1 MTGLADVAGIIGE
14 LKAGNIDLNARPVV
28 KNADGSISTVRS
40 MSVGFDDGEYLIPTV
55 AADGSRILN
64 DQEAIDQFR
73 KTGQHLGV
81 FDTPEHA
88 TAYAEQL
95 HNDQAKQY
103 VKEPSGSGGV
113 NMAGFD
119 LGSIISQATGLAA
132 TQAQQSQ
139 GIADLN
145 NQSADLSQEAS
156 DKIKTAGNLQS
167 QAQLVQLQG
176 QLQTQKDNVQAANA
190 FGTNVGD
197 VSDIITQLGQGMR
210 ESAIKLTEAQAQVTE
225 IEANSDLINNP
236 IGWLRDLVSG
246 DAARSQRDALAKQF
260 DTQQKLAQGL
270 NAQTQ
275 ATVQTQNAITETLS
289 QASITQAAEATRLL
303 ADAEASK
310 QAIAGKQ
317 YGAQAI
323 EALRTNGAQEFNR
336 SVQVYSQITEDQRY
350 KEGMALRQEQFSALQ
365 EQRKRGKMEDQEYI
379 DATGRVN
386 AYRTGAGLPPVN
398 ETFVRRTLTQ
408 GGELGDDIRR
418 QEAQG
423 MKISGGE
430 VKLFGNTPA
439 ETIGVLTKDQVN
451 LPDSYKPAVNVLQ
464 QASQL
469 AQDEIAKKILVPGN
483 EDLKKNAAAKAEI
496 LNDSVKSVAL
506 GYQRN
511 IQNDKGNPYQAPPI
525 EVILGEKNGLADS
538 KFGKVVLQTL
548 VATGQPSPTPDMLIA
563 SGIAAMDKGE
573 LSLNDVRDGVTS
585 FYQNA
590 VGINNATGGFLQLGV
605 PAQQGYTT
613 KLQGFQ
619 RGFWDTAFSTLGTLE
634 PGLGAKQMQKSNA
647 QEVAAAKPLDL
658 TKSTDVT
665 LAITVMTSR
674 KLAESILSRTPK

>member
-1 MTGLADVAGIIGE
+1 MAGLDVSQIIGE

-55 AADGSRILN
+55 AADGSRILS

-103 VKEPSGSGGV
+103 VKGPAGSGGS

-119 LGSIISQATGLAA
+119 LGSIITQASGLAS

-139 GIADLN
+139 DIADLN
-145 NQSADLSQEAS
+145 NQSTDLSQQAS
-156 DKIKTAGNLQS
+156 EDIKSAGTLQA

-176 QLQTQKDNVQAANA
+176 QLQTQKDRVQAANA

-210 ESAIKLTEAQAQVTE
+210 ESAIALTQAQAKVTD
-225 IEANSDLINNP
+225 IEANSDIIGNP
-236 IGWLRDLVSG
+236 IGWLRDLVQG
-246 DAARSQRDALAKQF
+246 DGARAQRDALAKQF

-275 ATVQTQNAITETLS
+275 STVQTQNAITETLS
-289 QASITQAAEATRLL
+289 QASITAASESTQLL
-303 ADAEASK
+303 ANAEASK

-336 SVQVYSQITEDQRY
+336 SIQVYSQIEEDARY
-350 KEGMALRQEQFSALQ
+350 KEGMALRQEQFAALQ
-365 EQRKRGKMEDQEYI
+365 EQRARGKMEDKEYI

-386 AYRTGAGLPPVN
+386 AYRTAAGLPAVN

-408 GGELGDDIRR
+408 SGDLGDDIRR
-418 QEAQG
+418 QELRG
-423 MKISGGE
+423 MNLSGGE
-430 VKLFGNTPA
+430 VKVFGNSPA
-439 ETIGVLTKDQVN
+439 ETVAALTKDQPN
-451 LPDSYKPAVNVLQ
+451 LPDSYKPAVSILQ
-464 QASQL
+464 AASQV
-469 AQDEIAKKILVPGN
+469 AAEDINKKLLVPGN
-483 EDLKKNAAAKAEI
+483 EDLKKNPAARAQI
-496 LNDSVKSVAL
+496 LNSSVTQVAAQ
-506 GYQRN
+506 YQAN
-511 IQNDKGNPYQAPPI
+511 IQNDKGNPYQAPAI
-525 EVILGEKNGLADS
+525 STVLGEKNGLADS

-548 VATGQPSPTPDMLIA
+548 VATEQNYPTPDMLMA
-563 SGIAAMDKGE
+563 TGIAAVDRGE

-590 VGINNATGGFLQLGV
+590 VGINNATGGYLQLGV
-605 PAQQGYTT
+605 PAQQGYKT
-613 KLQGFQ
+613 KLDGFQ
-619 RGFWDTAFSTLGTLE
+619 RGFFDTAFSGLSLTE
-634 PGLGAKQMQKSNA
+634 PGLGARTIQQS
-647 QEVAAAKPLDL
+647 AANEKAASKPLDM
-658 TKSTDVT
+658 TKPTDVT
-665 LAITVMTSR
+665 LALTVMQSK
-674 KLAESILSRTPK
+674 KLADSILKRTPK